1 MPGGESNPSPLLADG
16 HQREKMTNRTNQ
28 MTYRGFPSPFE
39 ISVPPGCEGWEE
51 LYAAHVRFCEARRP
65 FEEGRFWFQEALH
78 ASEPLYPFDALVF
91 EAAVV
96 ALNQTSSRLFAVP
109 SSLGS
114 EVRILNGYVYIT
126 PNSVTDEAALARRNE
141 LFEVRAGYYFEHW
154 DELYG
159 RWVDK
164 VEAATAELQALEVPD
179 LPKHED
185 ESVVTEGRGV
195 GSSYLILAAYDRLL
209 EGIDRVVQYHFEL
222 LNLGYGAY
230 LAFYELCRGVFPH
243 IEDGTLA
250 RMVAGIDVLV
260 LRPDDELKR
269 LAAQAIDLGIGDLV
283 RSARSEADLQAALTG
298 SEGGARWLAD
308 LEETKDPW
316 FYFSCGTG
324 VFYHHHRSWIDDPT
338 LPIAA
343 IGAYIGRLDSGED
356 IARPYEA
363 ILAERERI
371 TADYRKLVPEEQ
383 RAAFDQSLALA
394 RTVFPYVENHAFYI
408 DHRYLTIFW
417 NKVREFGALLA
428 LHGFFDEAEDVF
440 LLRHDEVR
448 SALEDLRL
456 TWSSGAAAAYGPSHW
471 PPIVERRKAIYD
483 AMRRWSPPPALGPIP
498 EEITE
503 PITVMLWGITT
514 ERVREWLSSEDGR
527 STPLT
532 GMSGSPG
539 VVEGTARVL
548 LDSDGAHEL
557 QKGEILV
564 APTTSTSWTPVF
576 GTIAGAVLDV
586 GGVMCHAAIVAREYG
601 LPAVVGTGVG
611 TKRIRT
617 GDRIRVD
624 ADAGVVTILS

>member
-1 MPGGESNPSPLLADG
+1 
-16 HQREKMTNRTNQ
+16 MTNRTNQ
-28 MTYRGFPSPFE
+28 MTDRGFPSPFE

-51 LYAAHVRFCEARRP
+51 LYTAHVRFCEARRP
-65 FEEGRFWFQEALH
+65 FEEGRFWFHEALH
-78 ASEPLYPFDALVF
+78 APEPLYPFDAFVF
-91 EAAVV
+91 ESGVV
-96 ALNQTSSRLFAVP
+96 ALNQSNSRLFAVP
-109 SSLGS
+109 PSLGS

-126 PNSVTDEAALARRNE
+126 PNSVTDEAALARREE
-141 LFEVRAGYYFEHW
+141 LFEVRAGHYFEHW
-154 DELYG
+154 NELYDL
-159 RWVDK
+159 WVDK

-179 LPKHED
+179 LPTYED

-195 GSSYLILAAYDRLL
+195 GSSYMLLAAYDRLL
-209 EGIDRVVQYHFEL
+209 GGLDRVFQYHFEML
-222 LNLGYGAY
+222 SLGYGAY
-230 LAFYELCRGVFPH
+230 LAFYELCRGVFPD
-243 IEDGTLA
+243 IADGTLA
-250 RMVAGIDVLV
+250 RMVTGIDVLV

-269 LAAQAIDLGIGDLV
+269 LAAQAIELGIGDLV
-283 RSARSEADLQAALTG
+283 RSARSEADLQTALAG

-324 VFYHHHRSWIDDPT
+324 TFYHHHRSWIDDPT
-338 LPIAA
+338 LPIGA
-343 IGAYIGRLDSGED
+343 IGAHIGRLDAGED
-356 IARPYEA
+356 IARPYAA
-363 ILAERERI
+363 IVAERERI
-371 TADYRKLVPEEQ
+371 TAGHRELVPEEQ
-383 RAAFDQSLALA
+383 RAAFDQSLALT

-428 LHGFFDEAEDVF
+428 VNGFFDEAEDVF
-440 LLRHDEVR
+440 FLRHDEVR

-498 EEITE
+498 EVITE
-503 PITVMLWGITT
+503 PNTVMLWGITT
-514 ERVREWLSSEDGR
+514 ERIREWLTSEDG
-527 STPLT
+527 STLLT

-539 VVEGTARVL
+539 VVEGPARVL
-548 LDSDGAHEL
+548 LDADGAHEL
-557 QKGEILV
+557 QMGEILV
-564 APTTSTSWTPVF
+564 ALTTSTSWTPVF

-586 GGVMCHAAIVAREYG
+586 GGVMCHAAIVAREYD

>member
-1 MPGGESNPSPLLADG
+1 
-16 HQREKMTNRTNQ
+16 MTNRTKQ
-28 MTYRGFPSPFE
+28 MTDRGFPSPFE
-39 ISVPPGCEGWEE
+39 ISVPSGCEGWEE
-51 LYAAHVRFCEARRP
+51 LYTAHVRFCEARRP
-65 FEEGRFWFQEALH
+65 FEEGRFWFHEALH
-78 ASEPLYPFDALVF
+78 APEPLYPFDAFVF
-91 EAAVV
+91 ESAVV
-96 ALNQTSSRLFAVP
+96 ALNQSNSRLFAVP
-109 SSLGS
+109 PSLGS

-126 PNSVTDEAALARRNE
+126 PNSVTDEAALARREE

-154 DELYG
+154 NELYDL
-159 RWVDK
+159 WVDK

-179 LPKHED
+179 LPTYED

-195 GSSYLILAAYDRLL
+195 GSSYMLLAAYDRLL
-209 EGIDRVVQYHFEL
+209 EGLDRVFQYHFEL
-222 LNLGYGAY
+222 LSLGYGAY
-230 LAFYELCRGVFPH
+230 LAFYELCRGMFPD

-250 RMVAGIDVLV
+250 RMVTGIDVLV

-269 LAAQAIDLGIGDLV
+269 LAAQAIELGIGDLV
-283 RSARSEADLQAALTG
+283 RSARSEADLQAALAG

-324 VFYHHHRSWIDDPT
+324 TFYHHHRSWIDDPT
-338 LPIAA
+338 LPIGT
-343 IGAYIGRLDSGED
+343 IGAHIGRLDAGED
-356 IARPYEA
+356 IARPYAA
-363 ILAERERI
+363 IVAERERI
-371 TADYRKLVPEEQ
+371 TAGHRELVPEEQ
-383 RAAFDQSLALA
+383 RAAFDQSLALT

-428 LHGFFDEAEDVF
+428 VNGFFDEADDVF
-440 LLRHDEVR
+440 FLRHDEVR

-498 EEITE
+498 EVITE
-503 PITVMLWGITT
+503 PSTVMLWGITT
-514 ERVREWLSSEDGR
+514 ERIREWLTSEDG

-539 VVEGTARVL
+539 VVEGPARVL
-548 LDSDGAHEL
+548 LDADGAHEL

-611 TKRIRT
+611 TKRIKT